1 MANQREILFE
11 GASAKNIKLNRAAQK
26 VMKAFG
32 GQIAIILLVNN
43 NRMEATLVADQGVS
57 RELQG
62 KLLQDVPDLTLTIIK
77 EEVGGW

>member
-1 MANQREILFE
+1 
-11 GASAKNIKLNRAAQK
+11 
-26 VMKAFG
+26 
-32 GQIAIILLVNN
+32 
-43 NRMEATLVADQGVS
+43 MEATLVADQGVS